1 MWFNVFIN
9 MTTMSNTPSSN
20 DNQRVIVVKE
30 GRAAISEIM
39 LHGQDCV
46 DKLRHQKAFSN

>member
-20 DNQRVIVVKE
+20 DNQRVIVVK
-30 GRAAISEIM
+30 GRRGRLQSVKSCSAVRTVVTS
-39 LHGQDCV
+39 
-46 DKLRHQKAFSN
+46 